1 MRTSTDVGQ
10 HNEIQNHYRE
20 IEVANDLLRNVCIR
34 TDIRQ
39 LAWLF
44 RIAGVDA
51 VGKFENQQITGSF
64 KFRGAYNRLSHQ
76 KEGKPIIAASAG
88 NHALAVAEAA
98 KRLKIPTTLC
108 VPTNASQLKRNR
120 LSAYSHSIVPHGAS
134 LEEATAYAME
144 LARRQGWDFVSP
156 YNDPKIIQ
164 GQGTLGIEFLEQV
177 PDLDTII
184 IPVGGGGLISGVGI
198 AAKTIKPGIKVIGV
212 EPETYASVGKSL
224 EQGTVTRVVNYPTFA
239 DGLAVN
245 LEENSVTLD
254 LIRSVVDKVI
264 SVSEEELAAAVLAL
278 LFHESQMIEAS
289 GAAGLAAI
297 LAGKVDSKQYG
308 KIGLVF
314 SGGNITTANLSR
326 IMHYPFRNKALVP
339 FLNVYGER
347 LQDAAVTRGVDY
359 GERVKGDEQMSTEQ
373 STDIKEDIKYIE
385 GRFDHVRQVM
395 SDIRKKLAEYL
406 SYCELEGLQTDE
418 SATDTFK
425 SLDEVARKMSGE
437 ERIDL
442 SEQMTPSE
450 YNRKVTEY
458 IQKYRA
464 LLHIVMGASMVLDWR
479 SASYGQ
485 SWDTMFFNL
494 DAQGNPGVNYNR
506 YESNQL
512 KNVETQM
519 AEVLGIDQR
528 ETGLLMTSSGM
539 AAYTM
544 IESYLT
550 RYILEPGD
558 TVLIPQYIYFE
569 TDEQISKLRG
579 INIQRDDTHDNEEI
593 LRLISERKPRV
604 VYLDPLTNTQELQM
618 TDVDGIIAEV
628 AKMELDEDIYFVID
642 GSLMS
647 GELDP
652 FTPAKTN
659 PHVKILYYDSC
670 SKYLQLG
677 LDIAMGG
684 LVAIP
689 VELTK
694 TFDRLRRNTGTI
706 MYDSAANI
714 FPKYDRETHKKRM
727 RRFARNSLLVGD
739 VIEND
744 QELEGQ
750 VSVSYPMRESHPD
763 HELARRFNSTGGLMT
778 FEFKDEALKQR
789 DSLNSFIE
797 TALRVAK
804 EMEVSLTKGVSFGFS
819 LPRIS
824 AAAAMAEN
832 SPPFLRLSVGD
843 RSYNETKLL
852 ADALRKAFKE
862 YIQAHK
868 QLT

>member
-1 MRTSTDVGQ
+1 
-10 HNEIQNHYRE
+10 
-20 IEVANDLLRNVCIR
+20 
-34 TDIRQ
+34 
-39 LAWLF
+39 
-44 RIAGVDA
+44 

-76 KEGKPIIAASAG
+76 EEGRPIIAASAG
-88 NHALAVAEAA
+88 NHALAVAEAGKQLA
-98 KRLKIPTTLC
+98 IPTTLC

-144 LARRQGWDFVSP
+144 LAKRQGWDFVSP
-156 YNDPKIIQ
+156 YNDPGVIH

-184 IPVGGGGLISGVGI
+184 VPVGGGGLISGVGV
-198 AAKTIKPGIKVIGV
+198 AAKNIKPGIKVVGV

-224 EQGTVTRVVNYPTFA
+224 EQGAVTRVVNYPTFA

-245 LEENSVTLD
+245 LEEDSVTLD
-254 LIRSVVDKVI
+254 LIKTVVDDVI

-278 LFHESQMIEAS
+278 LFHESQMVEAS

-297 LAGKVDSKQYG
+297 LAGKIDSKRYG
-308 KIGLVF
+308 RMGLIF

-326 IMHYPFRNKALVP
+326 IMHYPFRNQALVP

-347 LQDAAVTRGVDY
+347 LQDAPVTRGIDY
-359 GERVKGDEQMSTEQ
+359 GAEMKGTEQMSTNQ
-373 STDIKEDIKYIE
+373 SVDIEEDIKYLE
-385 GRFDHVRQVM
+385 GRFDHVRGIM
-395 SDIRKKLAEYL
+395 SDIRGKLSEYL
-406 SYCELEGLQTDE
+406 NYCELEGLQADE
-418 SATDTFK
+418 SATEAFK
-425 SLDEVARKMSGE
+425 SLDEVAQRMSRE
-437 ERIDL
+437 EKIDL
-442 SEQMTPSE
+442 NEQMSPSE

-458 IQKYRA
+458 IQRYRA
-464 LLHIVMGASMVLDWR
+464 LLHVVMGASMVLDWR

-544 IESYLT
+544 TESYLT
-550 RYILEPGD
+550 RYVLEPGD

-569 TDEQISKLRG
+569 TDEQISRLRG
-579 INIQRDDTHDNEEI
+579 VNVQREDIHDTQEI
-593 LRLISERKPRV
+593 LKLISKTKPKV
-604 VYLDPLTNTQELQM
+604 VYLDPLTNTPGLQM
-618 TDVDGIIAEV
+618 TDVDSVVSEV
-628 AKMELDEDIYFVID
+628 AKMELEDDIYLVID

-652 FTPAKTN
+652 FTPAKAN
-659 PHVKILYYDSC
+659 PHVKVLYYDSC

-684 LVAIP
+684 LVAVP

-727 RRFARNSLLVGD
+727 RRFARNALLVGE

-744 QELEGQ
+744 PELQGI
-750 VSVSYPMRESHPD
+750 VSALYPMSESHPD
-763 HELARRFNSTGGLMT
+763 HELARKFNSTGGLMT
-778 FEFKDEALKQR
+778 FEFQDDALKQR

-804 EMEVSLTKGVSFGFS
+804 EMGVSLTKGVSFGFS
-819 LPRIS
+819 IPRIS

-843 RSYNETKLL
+843 RSYEETKLL
-852 ADALRKAFKE
+852 AEALRIAFKE